1 MVIIMLKRELYLQKI
16 RPFYK
21 EVSLIKILYG
31 LRRSGKSIILTQ
43 IMDELKENK
52 IKEEQI
58 IYINF
63 ESLEYNFITKDI
75 DLYNYVKEKSPKN
88 KIYYLFLDEIQ
99 KVENFEKAINSL
111 RITNKYSIFIT
122 GSNSRLTFS
131 ELSTDLTGRYVSFKI
146 NPLTYKEAI
155 ELMKVKRKDYE
166 TFLYDMLEWG
176 GLPQRFSFTEDNNKL
191 NYISDVYNSII
202 LKDVVERLKI
212 KDVTTFNKIV
222 EYLLDTEGREF
233 SSKNVLEYLKKENTN
248 LSSQTL
254 YNYLEALC
262 SVFIVNKVYR
272 YDIEGKAVLKT
283 LNKYYVSDLGIKK
296 IKNNNA
302 KTNYSI
308 CLENLIYNDLI
319 VKGYKVYIGKTKKG
333 EIDFIAL
340 KNKEVKYIQVSL
352 YLENETTLNR
362 EFGAFANIQDNYAK
376 YVISLDKEDKSQDG
390 ITHLNV
396 IDFLLNDDF

>member
-1 MVIIMLKRELYLQKI
+1 MLKRELYLQKI

-75 DLYNYVKEKSPKN
+75 DLYNYVKERSPKN
-88 KIYYLFLDEIQ
+88 KICYLFLDEIQ
-99 KVENFEKAINSL
+99 KVENFEKTINFL
-111 RITNKYSIFIT
+111 RITNNYSIFIT

-155 ELMKVKRKDYE
+155 QLMKVKRKDYE

-222 EYLLDTEGREF
+222 EYLLDTEGRKF
-233 SSKNVLEYLKKENTN
+233 SSKNALEYLKKENTN

-352 YLENETTLNR
+352 YLENETTLDR

>member
-63 ESLEYNFITKDI
+63 ESLEYNFIAKDI
-75 DLYNYVKEKSPKN
+75 DLYNYVKGRSPKN
-88 KIYYLFLDEIQ
+88 KICYLFLDEIQ

-111 RITNKYSIFIT
+111 RITNNYSIFIT

-155 ELMKVKRKDYE
+155 QLMKVKRKDYE

-352 YLENETTLNR
+352 YLENETTLDR